1 MEVACNFN
9 YYWALFPVFTKAGS
23 AGVIRIPNT
32 SSGTI
37 QEYFVHNESKD
48 LYSPELIDL
57 YDLIDHRFKLK
68 KPIQVKITRDELDTI
83 GEINELGIYAFG
95 NSQFEVLREIN
106 KDVTELFEELFNI
119 SENQLG
125 KLPRKWKETLL
136 EYVEKE
142 DE

>member
-1 MEVACNFN
+1 MAIAFSLI
-9 YYWALFPVFTKAGS
+9 YLFLPANTVDSLFS
-23 AGVIRIPNT
+23 AQLN
-32 SSGTI
+32 
-37 QEYFVHNESKD
+37 
-48 LYSPELIDL
+48 
-57 YDLIDHRFKLK
+57 
-68 KPIQVKITRDELDTI
+68 TI

>member
-1 MEVACNFN
+1 MEVASNFN
-9 YYWALFPVFTKAGS
+9 YHWALFPVFTEAGS

-37 QEYFVHNESKD
+37 LEYLFHNESKD
-48 LYSPELIDL
+48 LDSPELIDL
-57 YDLIDHRFKLK
+57 NDLIDYRYKLI

-106 KDVTELFEELFNI
+106 KDVSELFEELFSIN
-119 SENQLG
+119 ENQLG
-125 KLPRKWKETLL
+125 TLPRKWKETLL

-142 DE
+142 EE